1 MRRVARS
8 LALTLLLALST
19 CTGKPIDAGDVALTV
34 FLNDDATAT
43 QRDAVQQ
50 RLRSMPSVEG
60 VALETRD
67 QVYERSK
74 VDFKDQPDLLANLKP
89 EYAPELV
96 HATVTD
102 SLIAEAIEL
111 VMAEVDGVDGV
122 SFRIADAEPRPS
134 RIGVIV
140 RLKSSA
146 TSEQRA
152 AIQAAVGG
160 LPHAT
165 SVGFEDRD
173 AAYERLRQRC
183 RGKGDLSTQLKPPM
197 PHESWRFAH
206 PLNGKGSGV
215 SHLMKLDGVDGVNLV
230 PVEML

>member
-8 LALTLLLALST
+8 LALTLLLVLST
-19 CTGKPIDAGDVALTV
+19 CTGKPDDSGDVALTV
-34 FLNDDATAT
+34 FLDNDATAT

-50 RLRSMPSVEG
+50 RLRSMPSVQG

-74 VDFKDQPDLLANLKP
+74 ADFQDQPDLLADLKP

-111 VMAEVDGVDGV
+111 VMAEADGVDGV
-122 SFRIADAEPRPS
+122 SFRMADADPRPS

-140 RLKSSA
+140 RLKTSA
-146 TSEQRA
+146 TSDQRA
-152 AIQAAVGG
+152 TIHDAVRA

-165 SVGFEDRD
+165 SVGFEDRS
-173 AAYERLRQRC
+173 AAYERLRKRC
-183 RGKGDLSTQLKPPM
+183 QGKGDLTTQLKALI

-215 SHLMKLDGVDGVNLV
+215 SHLMTLDGVDGLNLV